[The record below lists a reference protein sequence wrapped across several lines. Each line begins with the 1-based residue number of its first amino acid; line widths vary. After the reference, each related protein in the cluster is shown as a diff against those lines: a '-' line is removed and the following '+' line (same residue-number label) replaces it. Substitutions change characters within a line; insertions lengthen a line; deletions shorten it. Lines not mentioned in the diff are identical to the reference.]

1 MTATLWWL
9 IYSYYRLVHSLLV
22 PRCSSKL
29 TSQEIEKKT
38 LTYSFSARP
47 FIMFWLWL
55 CGFLNSNPDRPFSY
69 FICTANFH
77 SCLYSLLGLQNLQSQ
92 HREDTSDYSSKQC
105 TKEINFCE
113 NHLCINFLC
122 SRSRRL
128 HKFLATCTD
137 NWTNIQRHQTA
148 VEAFP
153 FFCLKSLIHVT
164 ATIIYTSNQKG
175 PERLKARDHMSIGCT
190 RAMMGLW

>member
-1 MTATLWWL
+1 MF
-9 IYSYYRLVHSLLV
+9 LL
-22 PRCSSKL
+22 L
-29 TSQEIEKKT
+29 
-38 LTYSFSARP
+38 
-47 FIMFWLWL
+47 L

-137 NWTNIQRHQTA
+137 NWTNIQRHETRGSGS
-148 VEAFP
+148 V
-153 FFCLKSLIHVT
+153 SLLLSKIT
-164 ATIIYTSNQKG
+164 DARYRNYNLYIQSEGSWTPEGKG
-175 PERLKARDHMSIGCT
+175 PNAHRLYKSYDGTLIKDKLQGTYSCKANRIKTEIWLGFSLFLKH
-190 RAMMGLW
+190 LHWN

>member
-1 MTATLWWL
+1 MF
-9 IYSYYRLVHSLLV
+9 LL
-22 PRCSSKL
+22 L
-29 TSQEIEKKT
+29 
-38 LTYSFSARP
+38 
-47 FIMFWLWL
+47 L

>member
-1 MTATLWWL
+1 MLLISIFLRMIATFGRF
-9 IYSYYRLVHSLLV
+9 YSLLLLFLGHSLVHSLPV

-38 LTYSFSARP
+38 FTNSISARP
-47 FIMFWLWL
+47 VIMFLLWL

-69 FICTANFH
+69 CIATASFH

-113 NHLCINFLC
+113 SHLSINFLC

-128 HKFLATCTD
+128 HKADL
-137 NWTNIQRHQTA
+137 
-148 VEAFP
+148 P
-153 FFCLKSLIHVT
+153 
-164 ATIIYTSNQKG
+164 G
-175 PERLKARDHMSIGCT
+175 
-190 RAMMGLW
+190 

>member
-1 MTATLWWL
+1 ML
-9 IYSYYRLVHSLLV
+9 LVFVFLHMHDRNPLVTCLLLSQACPFLLV

-38 LTYSFSARP
+38 LTNSFSARP
-47 FIMFWLWL
+47 FIMFLLWL

-69 FICTANFH
+69 FICTANFP

-92 HREDTSDYSSKQC
+92 HREDTSDYSSKRR

-113 NHLCINFLC
+113 YHLCINFLC

-128 HKFLATCTD
+128 HKFWATCTD
-137 NWTNIQRHQTA
+137 NWSNIQRHQTA
-148 VEAFP
+148 VGVRV
-153 FFCLKSLIHVT
+153 SLLLSKIT
-164 ATIIYTSNQKG
+164 EPRYRNYNLYIQSEGSWTPKL
-175 PERLKARDHMSIGCT
+175 R
-190 RAMMGLW
+190 